1 MNQDLEFVQRA
12 QELVEAGRALDARG
26 WVPATSGNLSA
37 RLSDGSIAI
46 TLSGRPKGQLMVEDI
61 VRLDA
66 QGRPIDGRQPSAETA
81 LHLAL
86 YRRYPKA
93 RAVLHPHSPGAVLAS
108 RLFENQLVLTD
119 HELLK
124 ALEGIKTHAHRLV
137 VPIFPNDQDIER
149 LARKIE
155 AYVEDRHAEFYSF
168 ILAGHGFYTWGSS
181 VEAAL
186 RQAEALEFMFDCEV
200 RLHGV
205 KGR

>member
-1 MNQDLEFVQRA
+1 MNHDLEFLQRA
-12 QELVEAGRALDARG
+12 QELIEAGRALDARG

-37 RLSDGSIAI
+37 RLASGDIAI
-46 TLSGRPKGQLMVEDI
+46 TLSGRAKGRLTLEDI

-66 QGRPIDGRQPSAETA
+66 QGRPLDGRQPSAETA
-81 LHLAL
+81 LHLTL

-93 RAVLHPHSPGAVLAS
+93 RAVLHLHSLGAVLAS

-124 ALEGIKTHAHRLV
+124 VLEGIKTHAHRLV

-149 LARKIE
+149 LAHKID
-155 AYVEDRHAEFYSF
+155 AYMEDRHGEFYSF

-200 RLHGV
+200 RLYGA
-205 KGR
+205 KL